1 MTVVNPLKALRPASE
16 FVESIAALPYDVYNR
31 VEAKAVV
38 MANPLSFLQIDRGET
53 LLSDDISTYD
63 PLVYETAG
71 NRLQEMIDASEFIY
85 DKEESYYIYELERL
99 GQTQR
104 GIVGCVLAKDYDAGI
119 IKKHENTREVKEN
132 DRINHIDALKAHTGP
147 IFLTYKN
154 RDDIQTVV
162 DTIIQNAEVI
172 FEFTGED
179 GVRHKGYIVNKEN
192 DMDQIKAITGSM
204 ESLYIADG
212 HHRAAS
218 AAKVAA
224 KHNYQGES
232 ANFLAV
238 MFPDSEL
245 KILDYNRVVKDLN
258 GLSVEEYLN
267 AIKDKFEVT
276 KVGAKS
282 YSPVDKATYGM
293 FLAGAWYSLKFK
305 DLKQVEG
312 DPVASLDVAI
322 LQDFLLKPILGIED
336 PRLSDRID
344 FVGGIR
350 GLEELEK
357 RVADDMVVGFAMKAT
372 SITELIDVSDAGLL
386 MPPKSTW
393 FEPKLRSGLFVHH
406 F

>member
-1 MTVVNPLKALRPASE
+1 MTVVNPLKALRPAKE
-16 FVESIAALPYDVYNR
+16 LVESIAALPYDVYNR
-31 VEAKAVV
+31 KEAKAIVK
-38 MANPLSFLQIDRGET
+38 ANPLSFLQIDRGET
-53 LLSDDISTYD
+53 LLGDDISTYD
-63 PLVYETAG
+63 PLVYKTASK
-71 NRLQEMIDASEFIY
+71 RLQEMIDANEFVY
-85 DKEESYYIYELERL
+85 DERESYYIYELERL
-99 GQTQR
+99 GQIQR
-104 GIVGCVLAKDYDAGI
+104 GIVGCVLAKEYDAGI

-154 RDDIQTVV
+154 REDIQKIV
-162 DTIIQNAEVI
+162 DQVIVNAETI

-179 GVRHKGYIVNKEN
+179 DVRHKGYIVNTKE
-192 DMDQIKAITGSM
+192 DMEALKTVTASM

-218 AAKVAA
+218 AAKVAN
-224 KHNYQGES
+224 KHGYVGES

-238 MFPDSEL
+238 MFPDNEL

-258 GLSVEEYLN
+258 GLSVDAFLEAISDKFSVTKIGSEEYSP
-267 AIKDKFEVT
+267 T
-276 KVGAKS
+276 K
-282 YSPVDKATYGM
+282 KASYGM
-293 FLAGAWYSLKFK
+293 YVDNNWYSLEFK
-305 DLKQVEG
+305 DLSLVEG

-322 LQDFLLKPILGIED
+322 LQDYLLNPVLNIED
-336 PRLSDRID
+336 PRTSERID

-350 GLEELEK
+350 GLKELEK
-357 RVADDMVVGFAMKAT
+357 RVSEDMVIGFAMKPT

-393 FEPKLRSGLFVHH
+393 FEPKLRSGLFIHH